1 MGDQAQTQ
9 VMLQGSTGGAP
20 ILGAIWC
27 IDQVGV
33 LLACAD
39 NNIKKWDLTSNQVVN
54 VGSHSQPVKDLY
66 MFHQNNQTVVIS
78 GGWDA
83 RVKFW
88 TWANLNQLNQIGESY
103 LGKPIHYMSGEF
115 PLLVTAHSEM
125 FIHYWDLKNI
135 FSGNFNPLGVTT
147 SPLKNT
153 TTCIQCFADGKGYAI
168 GSIEGRCG
176 IKYID
181 LANNKLNLNDDFCF
195 KSHRIEEPPPSSVP
209 VKVFAVNGLTF
220 NRTFNTFATYGQ
232 DGCYFFW
239 NKDTKSKLKST
250 KAAPWPVTGADYLE
264 NATMFAYSFGYD
276 WGKGAEEAKK
286 QQYPVKIYI
295 RKVKEDE
302 AFKKGAGK

>member
-1 MGDQAQTQ
+1 M
-9 VMLQGSTGGAP
+9 
-20 ILGAIWC
+20 
-27 IDQVGV
+27 
-33 LLACAD
+33 
-39 NNIKKWDLTSNQVVN
+39 
-54 VGSHSQPVKDLY
+54 
-66 MFHQNNQTVVIS
+66 
-78 GGWDA
+78 
-83 RVKFW
+83 
-88 TWANLNQLNQIGESY
+88 
-103 LGKPIHYMSGEF
+103 
-115 PLLVTAHSEM
+115 
-125 FIHYWDLKNI
+125 
-135 FSGNFNPLGVTT
+135 TT

-181 LANNKLNLNDDFCF
+181 LANDKLNLPDDFCF
-195 KSHRIEEPPPSSVP
+195 KSHRIEDASPSVP

-220 NRTFNTFATYGQ
+220 NRTFNTFSTYGQ

-250 KAAPWPVTGADYLE
+250 KAAPWPVTAADYLE

-302 AFKKGAGK
+302 AFKRSTGK

>member
-1 MGDQAQTQ
+1 M
-9 VMLQGSTGGAP
+9 
-20 ILGAIWC
+20 
-27 IDQVGV
+27 
-33 LLACAD
+33 
-39 NNIKKWDLTSNQVVN
+39 
-54 VGSHSQPVKDLY
+54 
-66 MFHQNNQTVVIS
+66 
-78 GGWDA
+78 
-83 RVKFW
+83 
-88 TWANLNQLNQIGESY
+88 
-103 LGKPIHYMSGEF
+103 
-115 PLLVTAHSEM
+115 
-125 FIHYWDLKNI
+125 
-135 FSGNFNPLGVTT
+135 TT

-195 KSHRIEEPPPSSVP
+195 KSHRIEEPSPSNVP

-250 KAAPWPVTGADYLE
+250 KAAPWPVTAADYLE

-302 AFKKGAGK
+302 AFKKNK